1 MGVLDNLGINLG
13 YLILQILGFA
23 IMYYVIKGYAL
34 SPILR
39 VLEERKERIA
49 KGLED
54 ARQAAVARDNADAEA
69 KKIMEEARVKADKEV
84 QTRITAAEETANGI
98 TAKAN
103 EDAKAIITRATEEA
117 EEERNRILSELR
129 NQVAAISIAAAN
141 KVLAES
147 LDENRQRQIIG
158 DFFAKVPA
166 GVKNMSGE
174 SAVVTSALPL
184 TDAEKSKVQQTLGVS
199 NVQYR
204 VNPSILGGLVVRVG
218 DQVVDDSIASQM
230 NGLRESLR

>member
-1 MGVLDNLGINLG
+1 M
-13 YLILQILGFA
+13 
-23 IMYYVIKGYAL
+23 K
-34 SPILR
+34 
-39 VLEERKERIA
+39 VLEERKARIA

-54 ARQAAVARDNADAEA
+54 ARQAAIARDNADAEA
-69 KKIMEEARVKADKEV
+69 KKIMEEARVRADKEV
-84 QTRITAAEETANGI
+84 QTRITTAEESAGGI

-103 EDAKAIITRATEEA
+103 EDAKAIIANAREEA
-117 EEERNRILSELR
+117 EEERNRILSDLR

-141 KVLAES
+141 KLVGES
-147 LDENRQRQIIG
+147 LDETRQHQIIG

-166 GVKNMSGE
+166 KVSGMQGE
-174 SAVVTSALPL
+174 TAVVTSALPL
-184 TDAEKSKVQQTLGVS
+184 TDAEKANVQRTLNVS
-199 NVQYR
+199 NVEYR